1 MQKYTLYHNNLFIL
15 DILSISMKKVKIE
28 KRTKLILTNI
38 EGFVR
43 RKVVPVGNSA
53 KVNCP
58 KEYLGKK
65 VYLVITK

>member
-1 MQKYTLYHNNLFIL
+1 
-15 DILSISMKKVKIE
+15 MKKVKID
-28 KRTKLILTNI
+28 KKNKLIVENI

-58 KEYLGKK
+58 KEYLGRE
-65 VYLVITK
+65 VYLVILKK

>member
-1 MQKYTLYHNNLFIL
+1 MRKIKL
-15 DILSISMKKVKIE
+15 ISKS
-28 KRTKLILTNI
+28 KLILENI
-38 EGFVR
+38 EGFLK

-58 KEYLGKK
+58 KEYLGKE